1 MRWQRFHLLIPC
13 MKKLIALL
21 LVLSAIARAQDDKDV
36 MAESFG
42 DGLTFIVRKEL
53 IAPQTSERKPLYL
66 YQFYLKTVG
75 DQERLLGV
83 VRSGFEEQPLA
94 NEIKPVSV
102 DSILQQPN
110 GDTGVLLL
118 GYDLYFHLFFN
129 VNDLKTPAAISTI
142 WKSPW
147 EASQAVGR
155 MTEPDRIILTMN
167 GKVERETHVLALGKD
182 LWWTFDGALLT
193 TAAKV
198 TKDGR
203 QMAHPSQLER
213 VSGNK

>member
-1 MRWQRFHLLIPC
+1 
-13 MKKLIALL
+13 
-21 LVLSAIARAQDDKDV
+21 